1 MKKKKITGIWL
12 FGLSGSGKT
21 YISRKIKKKIK
32 KNTVIVDGDKVRSY
46 VSTDLGYSKKER
58 KIQIKRIFGISKI
71 ILDAQM
77 FPIISSVY
85 FDKELKNKCKK
96 IGILPIRIIRTNF
109 QKVMKKS
116 IIYKKRVNVVG
127 KDINYENFYTKVI
140 TNNNTNDPIKN
151 IIKLF

>member
-1 MKKKKITGIWL
+1 
-12 FGLSGSGKT
+12 
-21 YISRKIKKKIK
+21 
-32 KNTVIVDGDKVRSY
+32 
-46 VSTDLGYSKKER
+46 
-58 KIQIKRIFGISKI
+58 
-71 ILDAQM
+71 M

-85 FDKELKNKCKK
+85 FDKELKNKCQK

>member
-116 IIYKKRVNVVG
+116 IIYKKELMLLEKILIREFLYQSHY
-127 KDINYENFYTKVI
+127 KQ
-140 TNNNTNDPIKN
+140 
-151 IIKLF
+151 